1 MKKKFSLSWEGSK
14 QRRKQRKYLANAP
27 LHIQRKFI
35 SSHLS
40 KPLKEKYNRRSL
52 GLKKGDVVKIIRGI
66 FKGKIGKLER
76 INLKEK
82 KVYIT
87 NIHIFKK
94 DGTKTFYPIHPSN
107 LIIQELNVDDKKR
120 QKVLDRKKK

>member
-27 LHIQRKFI
+27 LHIQRRLI

-40 KPLKEKYNRRSL
+40 KTLKEKYNRRSL

-66 FKGKIGKLER
+66 FKGKTGKVER

-82 KVYIT
+82 KIYVT

-107 LIIQELNVDDKKR
+107 LIIQELNLDDKKR

>member
-1 MKKKFSLSWEGSK
+1 MKKKFSLSWKGSK

-27 LHIQRKFI
+27 LHIQRKLI
-35 SSHLS
+35 SCHLS
-40 KPLKEKYNRRSL
+40 KSLREKHNRRSL
-52 GLKKGDVVKIIRGI
+52 GLKKGDTVKIIRGI

>member
-52 GLKKGDVVKIIRGI
+52 GLKKGDV
-66 FKGKIGKLER
+66 
-76 INLKEK
+76 EK
-82 KVYIT
+82 KIYIT